1 MSTTILRSGL
11 WLLVL
16 VLALYVIHESYVD
29 QSFAE
34 MIPVTMLQHALVL
47 SGLLVIVGVA
57 MRVLE
62 KGQGVSK
69 NRCKICRT
77 PIPSGGIYCRAHL
90 RHVLDLEDRRT
101 HSGTTR
107 VPRSR

>member
-29 QSFAE
+29 QQFVD
-34 MIPVTMLQHALVL
+34 MIPVTMLQHALLL
-47 SGLLVIVGVA
+47 SGLLVIVGVG

-62 KGQGVSK
+62 KGQGVVSK

-101 HSGTTR
+101 HSGNTR
-107 VPRSR
+107 IR